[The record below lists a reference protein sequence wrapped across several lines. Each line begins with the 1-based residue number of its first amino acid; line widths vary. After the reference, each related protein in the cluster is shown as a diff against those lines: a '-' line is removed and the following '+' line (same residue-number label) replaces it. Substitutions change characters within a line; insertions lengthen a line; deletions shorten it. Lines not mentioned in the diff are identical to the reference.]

1 MNAWLDEIR
10 RSLVA
15 LALLAF
21 ACCVLYPLSVWCLGQ
36 LFFPFQAQGSMLVRG
51 EKNAGSLLLGQRFDG
66 PRYFHPR
73 PSAAGS
79 GYDASASGG
88 SNLGPLSKSL
98 SDAVAER
105 VMAYRAENGLPEG
118 TPVPADAVTASGSGL
133 DPHISPENAALQAR
147 RVAAARGVELA
158 RVQAVVEAHTERR
171 TLGFLGEPRVNVLG
185 VNLALE
191 RGE

>member
-1 MNAWLDEIR
+1 MNAWLDEIQ